1 MAKLQLPKLVM
12 RVRFPLP
19 APKESRHLCACFL
32 LAHGN
37 VDEDPPEVCGCRLSY
52 VSHSLPGNALRLKFS
67 LCELPELAQSA
78 RWRFDSRPHVPAF
91 FWHMAKASPHIKIK
105 SLIR

>member
-52 VSHSLPGNALRLKFS
+52 VSHSLPRNALRLKFS
-67 LCELPELAQSA
+67 LCELPGLAQSA
-78 RWRFDSRPHVPAF
+78 QVNAIYFSISSIA
-91 FWHMAKASPHIKIK
+91 
-105 SLIR
+105 